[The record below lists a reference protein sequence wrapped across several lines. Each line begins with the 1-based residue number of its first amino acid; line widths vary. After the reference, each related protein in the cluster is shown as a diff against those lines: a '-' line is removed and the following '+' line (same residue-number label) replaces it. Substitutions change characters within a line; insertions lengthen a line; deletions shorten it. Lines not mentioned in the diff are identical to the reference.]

1 MRNLPAFA
9 TAEIRE
15 FLEDAP
21 IVDMVSE
28 GRAPAMSWAVWNGGR
43 WKIVHGQ
50 KRMCD
55 LPVFSTIE
63 ITEYSEGDAQLVDM
77 ASEDRAP
84 TMS

>member
-1 MRNLPAFA
+1 MY
-9 TAEIRE
+9 
-15 FLEDAP
+15 
-21 IVDMVSE
+21 
-28 GRAPAMSWAVWNGGR
+28 
-43 WKIVHGQ
+43 
-50 KRMCD
+50 D